1 VFFIV
6 LMFRSKGA
14 LMRVRSEIP
23 GLDALIVSAT
33 VLGVL
38 GFAVNDSGVVIPS
51 MMFGVMV
58 PLTLSALVYVE
69 NKGAK

>member
-1 VFFIV
+1 
-6 LMFRSKGA
+6 
-14 LMRVRSEIP
+14 
-23 GLDALIVSAT
+23 VSAT